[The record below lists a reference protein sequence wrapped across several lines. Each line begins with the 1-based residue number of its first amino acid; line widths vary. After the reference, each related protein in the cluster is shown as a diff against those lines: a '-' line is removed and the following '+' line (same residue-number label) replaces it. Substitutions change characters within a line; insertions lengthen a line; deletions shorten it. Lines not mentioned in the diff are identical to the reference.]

1 MTTLLII
8 EDEAPIRDMLRFVLQ
23 QTNFSV
29 MEAEDTKQ
37 AYTLLAKKIPDL
49 ILIDWMLP
57 NASGVDFVGQ
67 LKKNPTTAEIPIIML
82 TARAEEE
89 NKITG
94 LEAGVDDYV
103 VKPFSPREL
112 IARIHAVLRRT
123 NMSNYKIEVDGLCLE
138 PTQKKVTLDNKLLK
152 LSPTEYRLL
161 HFFMSHPNRIHSREK
176 LLNRVWEMQMDI
188 DERTVDASIRRLR
201 RVLGPE
207 YRKRILTVRG
217 DGYQFHNKQFENDA
231 E

>member
-23 QTNFSV
+23 QTNFTI
-29 MEAEDTKQ
+29 MEAEDSKQ
-37 AYTLLAKKIPDL
+37 AYALLTEKTPDL

-57 NASGVDFVGQ
+57 NASGVDFVRQ
-67 LKKNPTTAEIPIIML
+67 LKKNPGTQEIPIIML
-82 TARAEEE
+82 TARATEE

-123 NMSNYKIEVDGLCLE
+123 NMTHEKIEVAGLCLE
-138 PTQKKVTLDNKLLK
+138 PAQKKVTLNNKQLK

-161 HFFMSHPNRIHSREK
+161 HFLMSHPNRIYSREK
-176 LLNRVWEMQMDI
+176 LLNRVWGMQMDI
-188 DERTVDASIRRLR
+188 DERTVDASVRRLR
-201 RVLGPE
+201 ALLGPE
-207 YRKRILTVRG
+207 HRQRIVTIRG
-217 DGYQFHNKQFENDA
+217 EGYQFHNQKIEHGAQ
-231 E
+231 